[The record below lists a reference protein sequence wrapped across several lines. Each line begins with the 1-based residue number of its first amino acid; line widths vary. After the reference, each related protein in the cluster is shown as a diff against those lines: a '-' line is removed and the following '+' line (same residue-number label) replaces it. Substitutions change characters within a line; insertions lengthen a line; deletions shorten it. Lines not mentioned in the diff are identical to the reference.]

1 MLNDKKAAIFD
12 LDGTLVDSMGI
23 WKEIDVEY
31 LGKLHLE
38 VPGDLQQDIEGLSFS
53 EVAVYFKKRFGL
65 KESVDFIK
73 NEWNQMAMDKYLHEV
88 PAKEGAVEF
97 VHYLQ
102 EEGFKLGVASSN
114 SIQLVNAALEAHGI
128 RSCFSAVL
136 TCCEVKKGKPEPDV
150 YLEVARRL
158 QVEPKD
164 CIVFEDIPVGI
175 MAGKA
180 AGMTTC
186 AIEDEYSVPY
196 WEEKRKLAD
205 YYADSYYD
213 ILNGT
218 YEELR

>member
-1 MLNDKKAAIFD
+1 MLKDKKAAIFD

-23 WKEIDVEY
+23 WKDIDVEY

-38 VPGDLQQDIEGLSFS
+38 VPEDLQQDIEGLSFS

-73 NEWNQMAMDKYLHEV
+73 NEWNRMAMDKYLYEV
-88 PAKEGAVEF
+88 PAKDGAVEF
-97 VHYLQ
+97 VRYLY
-102 EEGFKLGVASSN
+102 EHGFKLGVASSN
-114 SIQLVNAALEAHGI
+114 SVQLVDAALRAHGI
-128 RSCFSAVL
+128 RSFFSAVL

-164 CIVFEDIPVGI
+164 CVVFEDIPVGI

-180 AGMTTC
+180 AGMVTC
-186 AIEDEYSVPY
+186 AVEDSYSAPY
-196 WEEKRKLAD
+196 RQEKRKLAD
-205 YYADSYYD
+205 YYIDSYQD
-213 ILNGT
+213 IFNGT
-218 YEELR
+218 FEEL

>member
-1 MLNDKKAAIFD
+1 MLKDKKAVIFD

-23 WKEIDVEY
+23 WKDIDVEY

-38 VPGDLQQDIEGLSFS
+38 VPEDLQQEIEGLSFS

-65 KESVDFIK
+65 LEALDSIKE
-73 NEWNQMAMDKYLHEV
+73 EWNRMAMDKYLYEV
-88 PAKEGAVEF
+88 PAKDGAVEF
-97 VHYLQ
+97 VQYLHEQ
-102 EEGFKLGVASSN
+102 GFKLGVAYSN

-128 RSCFSAVL
+128 RQLFSVVL
-136 TCCEVKKGKPEPDV
+136 TCCEVEKGKPEPDV

-158 QVEPKD
+158 QIDPKD

-175 MAGKA
+175 MAGNA

-186 AIEDEYSVPY
+186 AVEDSYSIPY
-196 WEEKRKLAD
+196 RQEKRRLAD
-205 YYADSYYD
+205 YYIDSYQD

-218 YEELR
+218 FEEL